1 MFTCVS
7 RKQIC
12 KQKVLEERCMEAT
25 LEAII
30 CPQPHIFQSSAR
42 PKEPKPHLSFQ
53 THNHPPIFVTPPVPL
68 HFYSHLSSPNR
79 TKSQCLR
86 EFGMM
91 KTIDFHPCHEFQ
103 GILLRIQADSPRQ
116 KLLSAIHYC
125 LLFILQSHDR
135 LELKRYLQ
143 YSQRHAY
150 ISKPI

>member
-1 MFTCVS
+1 MS

-25 LEAII
+25 LKAIV
-30 CPQPHIFQSSAR
+30 CSQPHIFQSSAR

-79 TKSQCLR
+79 TNSQWLR
-86 EFGMM
+86 EFCMI
-91 KTIDFHPCHEFQ
+91 KTIDVHLCDKFQ
-103 GILLRIQADSPRQ
+103 AILLRIQADFPRQ
-116 KLLSAIHYC
+116 KLLSATHYC

-135 LELKRYLQ
+135 LEPKIYLQ
-143 YSQRHAY
+143 CSQRHAY
-150 ISKPI
+150 ILKSI